1 MKSAFLK
8 YSDEQKAELEILN
21 AGYRE
26 FLDAGKT
33 EREAA
38 AEAIRIAQSY
48 GFIDLDE
55 IIADGGSLLSGDRVY
70 RMNMNKSVIFAVIGD
85 KPVSLG
91 MNIVAAHIDSPRLDV
106 KQNPLYEDSGIAYL
120 DTHYYGGIK
129 KYQWVTLPLAIHG
142 VVVKKDGLTVNI
154 NIGEDEDDPVFCIS
168 DLLIHLSQDQ
178 LKKTGNV
185 VIEGEAL
192 DLIIGNKPDKE
203 ADSEAVKKNILSIIN
218 DKYGFTEED
227 FISAELEVV
236 PAGRARE
243 MGLDRSMTLAYG
255 QDDRSCAY
263 PALEAILGIED
274 IPERTSVLILADKE
288 EIGSVGATGMEA
300 KFFENTVA
308 EIMNA
313 AGEYSELNLRRA
325 LSKSMMLSSDV
336 TAAYDPCYADAFEKN
351 NAAYMGAGVCFSKFT
366 GARGKSGSNDANA
379 EYIAKLRRILDA
391 AGVNYQS
398 AELGKVDKGG
408 GGTIAYICALYGMEV
423 IDCGVPVLSMHAPH
437 EITSKA
443 DVYEAYRCYSAFF
456 GARER

>member
-1 MKSAFLK
+1 
-8 YSDEQKAELEILN
+8 
-21 AGYRE
+21 
-26 FLDAGKT
+26 
-33 EREAA
+33 
-38 AEAIRIAQSY
+38 
-48 GFIDLDE
+48 
-55 IIADGGSLLSGDRVY
+55 
-70 RMNMNKSVIFAVIGD
+70 MNMNKSVIFAVIGD

-192 DLIIGNKPDKE
+192 DLIIGNKPDGE

-274 IPERTSVLILADKE
+274 IPELHKRSP
-288 EIGSVGATGMEA
+288 
-300 KFFENTVA
+300 F
-308 EIMNA
+308 
-313 AGEYSELNLRRA
+313 
-325 LSKSMMLSSDV
+325 
-336 TAAYDPCYADAFEKN
+336 
-351 NAAYMGAGVCFSKFT
+351 
-366 GARGKSGSNDANA
+366 
-379 EYIAKLRRILDA
+379 
-391 AGVNYQS
+391 
-398 AELGKVDKGG
+398 GG
-408 GGTIAYICALYGMEV
+408 
-423 IDCGVPVLSMHAPH
+423 
-437 EITSKA
+437 
-443 DVYEAYRCYSAFF
+443 
-456 GARER
+456 